1 MKKFFLHRTLAALAA
16 SAVLLAGCGGGGGGD
31 SSSSNNSTALSGSRQ
46 FEGGVAGCTVDTQ
59 KKFIR
64 AYMDEVYFWY
74 REIPEV
80 DATKF
85 STVEDYFHALL
96 VKTPDSNG
104 LPKDRF
110 SAVLPVSQAQAILQ
124 QSAVAQ
130 QADPTRLLA
139 ANRTDA
145 VPKVNVFT
153 TAGGRVTGYI
163 QFNDHVVGAQD
174 DLIDAFRQVQAGAA
188 QDLVLDLRFNS
199 GGFLY
204 IAQSAASM
212 ITGPASESRVF
223 EQLQYNDK
231 RQQESA
237 ASTLFFRSAVQFSD
251 GVGAKYAPGTPLPQL
266 NLPRVFVLTTD
277 DTCSASES
285 IINSLRG
292 VDVQVIRVGT
302 TTCGKPY
309 GFTQKNNC
317 GLAYFPIEFQ
327 GTNAKGFGD
336 YTTGFSPI
344 CEVQDST
351 RTVAAGS
358 PGDPLLEGAKFYIDH
373 GACPAGTATGVQSA
387 ATPIVTVQKAG
398 RPAWAGRMLLPEQR
412 P

>member
-1 MKKFFLHRTLAALAA
+1 MKKPSLLRTLASLAA
-16 SAVLLAGCGGGGGGD
+16 SALLLAACGGGGGGGD
-31 SSSSNNSTALSGSRQ
+31 GGTGASFAPSAQ
-46 FEGGVAGCTVDTQ
+46 FEGGVAGCSVATQ

-64 AYMDEVYFWY
+64 TYMDEVYFWY

-80 DATKF
+80 DPTKF
-85 STVEDYFHALL
+85 TTVEDYFHALL
-96 VKTPDSNG
+96 VKTPDANG

-110 SAVLPVSQAQAILQ
+110 SAVLPVSQAQNVLR
-124 QSAVAQ
+124 QSAASQ
-130 QADPTRLLA
+130 LADPSTLLA
-139 ANRTDA
+139 ANRTNA

-153 TAGGRVTGYI
+153 TTGGRVTGYI
-163 QFNDHVVGAQD
+163 QFNDHIVGAQD
-174 DLIDAFRQVQAGAA
+174 DLIAAFQQVQAGGA

-212 ITGPASESRVF
+212 ITGPGNDNRIF

-231 RQQESA
+231 RPQETAQSA
-237 ASTLFFRSAVQFSD
+237 LFFRGTLQFAD
-251 GVGAKYAPGTPLPQL
+251 GSGARFPVGTPLPQL
-266 NLPRVFVLTTD
+266 NLSRVFVLTTD
-277 DTCSASES
+277 ATCSASES

-292 VDVQVIRVGT
+292 VDVKVIRVGT

-309 GFTQKNNC
+309 GFREKDNC

-336 YTTGFSPI
+336 YTTGFSPN
-344 CEVQDST
+344 CEVQDSN
-351 RTVAAGS
+351 RVVPAGD
-358 PGDPLLEGAKFYIDH
+358 PGDPLLDAAKFYVDH
-373 GACPAGTATGVQSA
+373 GACPAGTATSAQSA
-387 ATPIVTVQKAG
+387 AQPIVTAQKPS
-398 RPAWAGRMLLPEQR
+398 RPAWAGRLLLPQQQ

>member
-1 MKKFFLHRTLAALAA
+1 MKKPLLLRPLAALAV
-16 SAVLLAGCGGGGGGD
+16 SALLLAGCGGGGGGGGG
-31 SSSSNNSTALSGSRQ
+31 SPTLSGSAQ
-46 FEGGVAGCTVDTQ
+46 FEGGIAGCSVDTQ

-64 AYMDEVYFWY
+64 SYMDEVYLWY

-80 DATKF
+80 DAARF

-96 VKTPDSNG
+96 VKTPDANG

-110 SAVLPVSQAQAILQ
+110 SAVLPVSLAQAVPRPSAALQ
-124 QSAVAQ
+124 LS
-130 QADPTRLLA
+130 DPTTLRA
-139 ANRTDA
+139 ARTNA
-145 VPKVNVFT
+145 VPKVSVST
-153 TAGGRVTGYI
+153 TTGGRVTGYI

-174 DLIDAFRQVQAGAA
+174 DLIAAFQQVRAGGV

-204 IAQSAASM
+204 IAQAAASM
-212 ITGPASESRVF
+212 VTGPASDGRVF

-231 RQQESA
+231 RPQETAQSA
-237 ASTLFFRSAVQFSD
+237 FLFGSTVQFSD
-251 GVGAKYAPGTPLPQL
+251 GPGTQFPVGTPLPQL
-266 NLPRVFVLTTD
+266 SLSRVFVLTTD
-277 DTCSASES
+277 ATCSASES

-292 VDVQVIRVGT
+292 IDVQVVRIGT

-309 GFTQKNNC
+309 GFRQKNNC

-336 YTTGFSPI
+336 YTIGFSPM
-344 CEVQDST
+344 CEVHDSN
-351 RTVAAGS
+351 RTVPAGD
-358 PGDPLLEGAKFYIDH
+358 PGDPLLDAAKFFIDK
-373 GACPAGTATGVQSA
+373 GTCPAGTTPSIATGVQSA
-387 ATPIVTVQKAG
+387 AAPIVTVQQPS
-398 RPAWAGRMLLPEQR
+398 RPAWAGRLLLPQQQ

>member
-1 MKKFFLHRTLAALAA
+1 MKKPSLLRTLAALTT
-16 SAVLLAGCGGGGGGD
+16 SALLLAGCGGGGGGGD
-31 SSSSNNSTALSGSRQ
+31 ASIPSSRFGSSSE
-46 FEGGVAGCTVDTQ
+46 FEGGVAGCTVETQ
-59 KKFIR
+59 KKFVR

-96 VKTPDSNG
+96 VKTPDVNG

-110 SAVLPVSQAQAILQ
+110 SAVLPTSQALNVLQ
-124 QSAVAQ
+124 SSAAVQ
-130 QADPTRLLA
+130 LADPATLLA
-139 ANRTDA
+139 NHSGA
-145 VPKVNVFT
+145 VPRVNVLT
-153 TAGGRVTGYI
+153 TAGGRLTGYI

-174 DLIDAFRQVQAGAA
+174 DLIAAFAQVKKAGV

-212 ITGPASESRVF
+212 ITGPGNDGRVF

-231 RQQESA
+231 RPQETAQSA
-237 ASTLFFRSAVQFSD
+237 LFFRSTLQFAD
-251 GVGAKYAPGTPLPQL
+251 GPGALFPVGTPVPQL
-266 NLPRVFVLTTD
+266 NLSRVFVLTTD
-277 DTCSASES
+277 ATCSASES

-292 VDVQVIRVGT
+292 VDVQVVRIGT

-309 GFTQKNNC
+309 GFRQKNNC

-336 YTTGFSPI
+336 YTTGFSPN

-351 RTVAAGS
+351 RTVAAGD
-358 PGDPLLEGAKFYIDH
+358 PGDPLLDAAKFYIDK
-373 GACPAGTATGVQSA
+373 GSCPAGTATGVQSA
-387 ATPIVTVQKAG
+387 AVPIVTVQQAR
-398 RPAWAGRMLLPEQR
+398 RPAWAGRLLLPQQQQ